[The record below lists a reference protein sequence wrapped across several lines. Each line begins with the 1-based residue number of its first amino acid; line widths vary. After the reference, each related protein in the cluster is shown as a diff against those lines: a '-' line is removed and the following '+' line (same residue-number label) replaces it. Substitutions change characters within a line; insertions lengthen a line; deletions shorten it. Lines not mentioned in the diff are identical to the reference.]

1 MNAGDAANPVSLVG
15 GFPQSGPTRQNRE
28 AFLSV
33 TSHMY
38 GTFFFLLLLNCHCVV
53 NSAKRLM
60 SDGPFKPAAQS
71 RHFHGRKHT
80 GLRENLPSTMIRH
93 TDTVRVTGSLG
104 LVLTKVRAI
113 KITRLQKEHT
123 SVNNVGKKSELS
135 QGSKL
140 KNNQWKTDWK
150 KKNHGI

>member
-1 MNAGDAANPVSLVG
+1 
-15 GFPQSGPTRQNRE
+15 
-28 AFLSV
+28 
-33 TSHMY
+33 
-38 GTFFFLLLLNCHCVV
+38 
-53 NSAKRLM
+53 M

-140 KNNQWKTDWK
+140 KNNQLKTDWK
-150 KKNHGI
+150 TKITVFNRRKNQLIFSPPTIETDSNLF